1 MMKNLSI
8 ALLVL
13 SCCLT
18 GCTDN
23 GILLKS
29 NGNSYI
35 SGDTNGIYK
44 IGTPYQVNNIWY
56 YPQENMSYREVGIA
70 SWYGPDFHN
79 GLTANG
85 EKYDMHA
92 MTAAHRTLPL
102 PSIAKVTNLENG
114 KSVIVR
120 INDRGPFVNNRI
132 IDVSKTAAEVLD
144 FKDKGTAKVRV
155 EIMAE
160 ESKEL
165 KKQILKNGG
174 KVVGGPPL
182 PPLSDIQDTQAQS
195 DVSSPI
201 PLANPMPE
209 SIASSNVTDVAPLT
223 PVTAAPVGEVT
234 TPANKPIFGT
244 AAKAGYYVQA
254 GAFSKIENAQNLQ
267 SQLSSYGK
275 TQILEKSTP
284 DTVLFRVRLGP
295 FDDPQKA
302 VETIDLLE
310 RKGFGEARLVQ
321 EIGK

>member
-1 MMKNLSI
+1 MKKLPI

-13 SCCLT
+13 SCCLA

-23 GILLKS
+23 GVLLKS
-29 NGNSYI
+29 
-35 SGDTNGIYK
+35 SGKNYVSMDANGIYK

-56 YPQENMSYREVGIA
+56 YPQEDMSYREVGIA

-182 PPLSDIQDTQAQS
+182 PPLSDLQGTTEPN

-209 SIASSNVTDVAPLT
+209 TIASSNVSDLEPVK
-223 PVTAAPVGEVT
+223 PVTAAPVGET
-234 TPANKPIFGT
+234 TVPVNKPVFGT
-244 AAKAGYYVQA
+244 ASAGYYVQV
-254 GAFSKIENAQNLQ
+254 GAFSKLENAQNLQ
-267 SQLSSYGK
+267 SELTPFGQV
-275 TQILEKSTP
+275 QILEKTTP

-295 FDDPQKA
+295 YDDPQKA

-310 RKGFGEARLVQ
+310 RRGFGEARLVQ